1 MATQVKT
8 FCIEDQVARLT
19 QNILRP
25 QSAWVSVVIRIQKV
39 QLGGPSSTLGC
50 GCGFWRPP
58 CENNQRNKHAV
69 FQQAPLYFIDK
80 KFIN

>member
-25 QSAWVSVVIRIQKV
+25 QSAWVSVVIRMQKV
-39 QLGGPSSTLGC
+39 QLGGPSSTLGL
-50 GCGFWRPP
+50 RLRLLASPLREQP
-58 CENNQRNKHAV
+58 KK
-69 FQQAPLYFIDK
+69 QARSFSTSSTILY
-80 KFIN
+80 